1 MNYLGIDYGDKFV
14 GLALANSDLKLA
26 VPLALMENPGM
37 DELLK
42 KLVKVL
48 KDYQINEIVLGWP
61 QWHNDQQAKQVELF
75 KTSLATIFPVENIK
89 LADESLTSK
98 MADQLLAEQKKRGG
112 GRQDDVAAM
121 LILQAYLDELCC
133 N

>member
-26 VPLALMENPGM
+26 VPLALLENSGT
-37 DELLK
+37 DDLLK
-42 KLVKVL
+42 KLAKVI
-48 KDYQINEIVLGWP
+48 KDYQINEIILGWP
-61 QWHNDQQAKQVELF
+61 FWHNDQQVKQVELF
-75 KTSLATIFPVENIK
+75 KNALATIFPMENIK
-89 LADESLTSK
+89 LTDESLTSK
-98 MADQLLAEQKKRGG
+98 MADQLLSEQKKHGG